1 MTILYIILIAIFFGW
16 WMSTT
21 DYAYN
26 VSGLVSTRYFSMY
39 SILGLSFLGLLLGGI
54 ISYYFYG
61 SALSEKIKL
70 TTPVL
75 SLVLVFS
82 AFITILF
89 FQKISKLSSMVYAL
103 YGVIIG
109 WDYFNESYF
118 NLLVLFKNIIIWAI
132 APIFT
137 SIIAYY
143 LTFLYKK
150 YILNTNIHYIK
161 MHFYLK
167 WAIIIVAGV
176 FFFLW
181 GINNGVLLAFLESTI
196 KTDLYLAL
204 DGTSYSSLYLV
215 YFVSLFIIAVVTFYN
230 TKRKIAVFSENNF
243 IPNSETAFIVIFS
256 ASVVLFIFSLPFFF
270 IPISTPQLIFGAIL
284 GNAYHNR
291 NVEIRKEEF
300 AKWFLTLIAV
310 PFVAIGLSYVLLH
323 LVNIQFIN
331 EQKPVLPRDSAI
343 QIINLATP
351 IVLFSIIVLLSGA
364 LFYIIKQNKQKIKA
378 QKEALIHQENLF
390 NNQKSLSVMEVKTVL
405 LENESLNTKLEL
417 KRQELTNIALN
428 ISEQK
433 LFLENIHQEL
443 KKINEVGFL
452 EEKNKKIDE
461 LTKLIYQKMSFSQEI
476 ESFYAQIETLHKDF
490 NIRLTEH
497 HPILTEND
505 KRLVTLLRLGF
516 SSKHIS
522 SLTNISPKSVEI
534 ARYRLRTKLGL
545 SHDQNL
551 IAYLKTI

>member
-150 YILNTNIHYIK
+150 YILITNIHYIK
-161 MHFYLK
+161 MHFYQ
-167 WAIIIVAGV
+167 
-176 FFFLW
+176 
-181 GINNGVLLAFLESTI
+181 
-196 KTDLYLAL
+196 YC
-204 DGTSYSSLYLV
+204 
-215 YFVSLFIIAVVTFYN
+215 
-230 TKRKIAVFSENNF
+230 
-243 IPNSETAFIVIFS
+243 
-256 ASVVLFIFSLPFFF
+256 
-270 IPISTPQLIFGAIL
+270 
-284 GNAYHNR
+284 
-291 NVEIRKEEF
+291 
-300 AKWFLTLIAV
+300 
-310 PFVAIGLSYVLLH
+310 
-323 LVNIQFIN
+323 
-331 EQKPVLPRDSAI
+331 
-343 QIINLATP
+343 
-351 IVLFSIIVLLSGA
+351 
-364 LFYIIKQNKQKIKA
+364 
-378 QKEALIHQENLF
+378 
-390 NNQKSLSVMEVKTVL
+390 
-405 LENESLNTKLEL
+405 
-417 KRQELTNIALN
+417 
-428 ISEQK
+428 
-433 LFLENIHQEL
+433 
-443 KKINEVGFL
+443 
-452 EEKNKKIDE
+452 
-461 LTKLIYQKMSFSQEI
+461 
-476 ESFYAQIETLHKDF
+476 
-490 NIRLTEH
+490 
-497 HPILTEND
+497 
-505 KRLVTLLRLGF
+505 
-516 SSKHIS
+516 
-522 SLTNISPKSVEI
+522 PK
-534 ARYRLRTKLGL
+534 
-545 SHDQNL
+545 
-551 IAYLKTI
+551 

>member
-1 MTILYIILIAIFFGW
+1 
-16 WMSTT
+16 MSTT

-26 VSGLVSTRYFSMY
+26 VSSLVATRYFSGY
-39 SILGLSFLGLLLGGI
+39 SILGFSFVGLFLGGV
-54 ISYYFYG
+54 ISYHLYG
-61 SALSEKIKL
+61 ASLVEKVKL
-70 TTPVL
+70 TTPIL
-75 SLVLVFS
+75 SLVLVLS
-82 AFITILF
+82 AFITILL
-89 FQKISKLSSMVYAL
+89 FQKISSLSSMVYAL
-103 YGVIIG
+103 YGALMG
-109 WDYFNESYF
+109 WDYFNDGDY
-118 NLLVLFKNIIIWAI
+118 NLNVLFKNIIVWAI
-132 APIFT
+132 APILT
-137 SIIAYY
+137 SIIAYFISY
-143 LTFLYKK
+143 LYKK
-150 YILNTNIHYIK
+150 YVFNANIHYLK
-161 MHFYLK
+161 LHFYLK
-167 WAIIIVAGV
+167 WAIFIIAIL

-181 GINNGVLLAFLESTI
+181 GLNNGVLLAFFESTV

-204 DGTSYSSLYLV
+204 DGIFYNSLYFV
-215 YFVSLFIIAVVTFYN
+215 YFVSLVVIAIATFYS
-230 TKRKIAVFSENNF
+230 TRRKINLFSETNLVN
-243 IPNSETAFIVIFS
+243 NSETVFIIIFS
-256 ASVVLFIFSLPFFF
+256 ASVVLLIFSLPLFFT
-270 IPISTPQLIFGAIL
+270 PISTPQLIFGAVL
-284 GNAYHNR
+284 GNAFISQ
-291 NVEIRKEEF
+291 NVEIHKSEF
-300 AKWFLTLIAV
+300 AKWLLALVAV
-310 PFVAIGLSYVLLH
+310 PVVASGISYVLLH
-323 LVNIQFIN
+323 LVNIKFIS
-331 EQKPVLPRDSAI
+331 EQSSVLPKNNAT

-351 IVLFSIIVLLSGA
+351 IILFSIIVLLSGA

-378 QKEALIHQENLF
+378 QKEAIRHQEDLF

-405 LENESLNTKLEL
+405 LENESLITKLEL

-443 KKINEVGFL
+443 KKINEITLL

-461 LTKLIYQKMSFSQEI
+461 LTKLVYQKMSFSQEI

-497 HPILTEND
+497 HPSLTEND